1 MCAYLTG
8 LALPQKP
15 GLMEARERKGERGS
29 MEVDGAGMSVFM
41 VGVSEKPYGAVTV
54 QTITLSGSK
63 GVHSCGLF

>member
-1 MCAYLTG
+1 
-8 LALPQKP
+8 
-15 GLMEARERKGERGS
+15 
-29 MEVDGAGMSVFM
+29 MEVDGAGMSVVM